1 MTLTSPTVVKKA
13 IVVTRRSAAVGSS
26 TTREKSYLE
35 HVNAQFSNCQ
45 VSQSKAASS
54 SRKGARIGNWIPT
67 QNSQVIT
74 NPLMKHMPQFMQP
87 YIDDII
93 DVVGDGYCGYRVVA
107 LHEGGNEEDYDLV
120 KLNMTREIKLHRK
133 LYEKVGFCERIE
145 KKKKMK
151 VSDAERIADTLSTI
165 ASAFEL
171 CEAVRKALIVH
182 GSSIAEVVAEL
193 QRIEAI
199 GSDLDWHSR
208 CCQVT

>member
-1 MTLTSPTVVKKA
+1 VKELK
-13 IVVTRRSAAVGSS
+13 RR
-26 TTREKSYLE
+26 
-35 HVNAQFSNCQ
+35 
-45 VSQSKAASS
+45 
-54 SRKGARIGNWIPT
+54 
-67 QNSQVIT
+67 
-74 NPLMKHMPQFMQP
+74 
-87 YIDDII
+87 
-93 DVVGDGYCGYRVVA
+93 
-107 LHEGGNEEDYDLV
+107 
-120 KLNMTREIKLHRK
+120 
-133 LYEKVGFCERIE
+133 
-145 KKKKMK
+145 KKMK